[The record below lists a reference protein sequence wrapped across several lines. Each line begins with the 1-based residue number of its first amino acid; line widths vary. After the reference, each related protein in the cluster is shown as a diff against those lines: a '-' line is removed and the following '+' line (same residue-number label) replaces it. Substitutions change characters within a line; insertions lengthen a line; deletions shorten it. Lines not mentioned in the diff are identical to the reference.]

1 MKELSSASVVAS
13 GTRVNLADI
22 ELALNRLWLALHPE
36 GEAGQGV
43 TRACMSNLIIACQ
56 TEEQARNVSERIPE
70 LVERHPA
77 RVFLL
82 TACASQAHSIEAEVT
97 AHCRRSDGIK
107 QICSEHVDIR
117 FDPAVAG
124 RLGSVLRPLL
134 IGDLPTALWWASN
147 QPPPLSDGLFDTL
160 AELADQVIYDSIG
173 WPNPAEGVRAMT
185 RWVMGEKRPVFNLA
199 WRYLKPWR
207 RILAQVLDPRV
218 APGAL
223 QNIDSIRIEHGPHA
237 LPMAWLLVG
246 WLAARLQWKP
256 QKGEVHSASEVGW
269 AFRAP
274 RGDMRVHIH
283 RSSEGL
289 AQVRKLNLTWQG
301 AAPGRAGFLYGDD
314 HRLSLL
320 PEESSLPVTSIPA
333 REIPMEMMIAAQLAH
348 RSKDPLFEQSIAV
361 AQIMVGVLNK
371 QADR

>member
-1 MKELSSASVVAS
+1 MKELSSATITAS

-22 ELALNRLWLALHPE
+22 ELALNRLWVALHGE
-36 GEAGQGV
+36 GEEEQGV

-82 TACASQAHSIEAEVT
+82 TACAPKGHSIEAEVS
-97 AHCRRSDGIK
+97 AHCRLTNGSK
-107 QICSEHVDIR
+107 QLCSEHVDIR
-117 FDPAVAG
+117 FDPALAG

-147 QPPPLSDGLFDTL
+147 QPPPLSEGLFDTL
-160 AELADQVIYDSIG
+160 AELADQVIYDSVG

-237 LPMAWLLVG
+237 LPMAWLLIG

-256 QKGEVHSASEVGW
+256 QKGEVHSGSEVGW

-274 RGDMRVHIH
+274 QGDLRVQIH
-283 RSSEGL
+283 RSSEGI
-289 AQVRKLNLTWQG
+289 AQVRKLNLAWQG

-320 PEESSLPVTSIPA
+320 PEESTLPATSIPA
-333 REIPMEMMIAAQLAH
+333 REVPLEMMIAAQLAH
-348 RSKDPLFEQSIAV
+348 RTKDPLFEQSIAV
-361 AQIMVGVLNK
+361 AQVMAGVLNK
-371 QADR
+371 QAAR

>member
-1 MKELSSASVVAS
+1 MNESPSAGVGAS
-13 GTRVNLADI
+13 ATRVNVADI
-22 ELALNRLWLALHPE
+22 ELALDRLWGALHAE
-36 GEAGQGV
+36 GEVEHGV

-56 TEEQARNVSERIPE
+56 TEEQARDVGERIPE

-82 TACASQAHSIEAEVT
+82 TACAPQGNSIEAEVS
-97 AHCRRSDGIK
+97 AHCRRAEGSR
-107 QICSEHVDIR
+107 QLCSEHVDIR

-147 QPPPLSDGLFDTL
+147 QPPPLSNGLFDTL
-160 AELADQVIYDSIG
+160 AELADQVIYDSVG

-223 QNIDSIRIEHGPHA
+223 QHIDSIRIVHGPHA
-237 LPMAWLLVG
+237 LPMAWLLIG
-246 WLAARLQWKP
+246 WLASRLQWQP
-256 QKGEVHSASEVGW
+256 QKGEVQSGSDVGW
-269 AFRAP
+269 AFRTP
-274 RGDMRVHIH
+274 RGNLRVQIH
-283 RSSEGL
+283 RSSEGV
-289 AQVRKLNLTWQG
+289 AQVRKLNLAWQG

-314 HRLSLL
+314 QWLSLL
-320 PEESSLPVTSIPA
+320 PEESTLPVTTIPA
-333 REIPMEMMIAAQLAH
+333 REVPMEMMIAAQLAH

-361 AQIMVGVLNK
+361 AQIMAGVLNR
-371 QADR
+371 QAD

>member
-1 MKELSSASVVAS
+1 M
-13 GTRVNLADI
+13 ADI
-22 ELALNRLWLALHPE
+22 ELALNRLWDALHAE
-36 GEAGQGV
+36 GETEHAV
-43 TRACMSNLIIACQ
+43 TRACMSNLIIACL
-56 TEEQARNVSERIPE
+56 TEEQARDVGERIPE

-82 TACASQAHSIEAEVT
+82 TACAPQDNSIEVEVS
-97 AHCRRSDGIK
+97 AHCRLSEGR
-107 QICSEHVDIR
+107 QQLCSEHVDIR
-117 FDPAVAG
+117 FDPAVVE

-160 AELADQVIYDSIG
+160 AGLADQVIYDSVG

-223 QNIDSIRIEHGPHA
+223 QNINSIRIEHGPHA
-237 LPMAWLLVG
+237 LPMAWLLIG
-246 WLAARLQWKP
+246 WLAARLQWQP
-256 QKGEVHSASEVGW
+256 QKGEVQSGTDVGW

-274 RGDMRVHIH
+274 RGNIRVQIH

-289 AQVRKLNLTWQG
+289 AQVRKLNLAWLG

-314 HRLSLL
+314 HRLSIL
-320 PEESSLPVTSIPA
+320 PEESTLPLTSIPA
-333 REIPMEMMIAAQLAH
+333 RVVPMEMMIAAQLAH
-348 RSKDPLFEQSIAV
+348 RAKDPLFEQSIAV
-361 AQIMVGVLNK
+361 AQIMAGVLNR
-371 QADR
+371 QTAR

>member
-1 MKELSSASVVAS
+1 VNGSFAGSVGTS
-13 GTRVNLADI
+13 GTRVNVADI
-22 ELALNRLWLALHPE
+22 EQGMNRLWAALHPE
-36 GEAGQGV
+36 AEAEQGV

-56 TEEQARNVSERIPE
+56 TEEQARNVSERISE

-82 TACASQAHSIEAEVT
+82 TACASQGHSIEAEVS
-97 AHCRRSDGIK
+97 AHCRRYNGR
-107 QICSEHVDIR
+107 QQLCSEHVDIR
-117 FDPAVAG
+117 FHPAVAE

-147 QPPPLSDGLFDTL
+147 QPPPLSDGLFDIL
-160 AELADQVIYDSIG
+160 AELADQVIYDSVG

-237 LPMAWLLVG
+237 LPMAWLLIG

-256 QKGEVHSASEVGW
+256 RKGELQSGSEVGW
-269 AFRAP
+269 AFHTL
-274 RGDMRVHIH
+274 RGDLRVHIH
-283 RSSEGL
+283 RSSAGL

-301 AAPGRAGFLYGDD
+301 AVPGHAGFLYGDD

-320 PEESSLPVTSIPA
+320 PEESTLPAASIPA
-333 REIPMEMMIAAQLAH
+333 REVPMEMMIAAQLAH

-361 AQIMVGVLNK
+361 AQIMAGVLN
-371 QADR
+371 